1 LRAVV
6 GGGVHQRQQF
16 WLQAIFYGANFV
28 AAMRI
33 AGLEACMLYFL
44 HFALQNGRLKNRT
57 QG

>member
-1 LRAVV
+1 V

-16 WLQAIFYGANFV
+16 WLQKIFSGANFV

-44 HFALQNGRLKNRT
+44 HFALQNERLINRT
-57 QG
+57 

>member
-16 WLQAIFYGANFV
+16 WLQKIFSGASFV

-33 AGLEACMLYFL
+33 AGQSLDAIF
-44 HFALQNGRLKNRT
+44 FAFCVAERKIKK
-57 QG
+57 